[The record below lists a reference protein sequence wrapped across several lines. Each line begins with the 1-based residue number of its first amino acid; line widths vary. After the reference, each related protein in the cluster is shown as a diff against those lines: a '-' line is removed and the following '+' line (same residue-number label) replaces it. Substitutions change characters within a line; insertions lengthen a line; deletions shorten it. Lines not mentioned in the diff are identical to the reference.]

1 MPTMALT
8 HIQNMD
14 PGPPSTKAMAT
25 PAILPSPT
33 VAPIVDAR
41 ACTEEICPR
50 WLSLLLRSSRTEAGS
65 RRSDTI
71 PEDMKR

>member
-50 WLSLLLRSSRTEAGS
+50 
-65 RRSDTI
+65 
-71 PEDMKR
+71 